1 MISSQQKIKM
11 SKKAIW
17 KSQLLSLK
25 IMSLRMMQKM
35 MRWMLLNKKTRKER
49 KQMRKRR
56 TQMRKK
62 RLQNNHW
69 KRQWQTK
76 KWNQLRSKNLNKLAK
91 MCRSLKIHPHRL
103 KPNQSRSRDLPHA
116 PKSLSKGKRRVS
128 NLQWLSNRNRQLR
141 VTCRTLNRFLQRL
154 RAQPL
159 QRSSRPLN
167 QIIQVSLMRIHHS
180 KQINVR

>member
-1 MISSQQKIKM
+1 M

-69 KRQWQTK
+69 KRQW
-76 KWNQLRSKNLNKLAK
+76 
-91 MCRSLKIHPHRL
+91 
-103 KPNQSRSRDLPHA
+103 
-116 PKSLSKGKRRVS
+116 
-128 NLQWLSNRNRQLR
+128 
-141 VTCRTLNRFLQRL
+141 
-154 RAQPL
+154 
-159 QRSSRPLN
+159 
-167 QIIQVSLMRIHHS
+167 
-180 KQINVR
+180 